1 MKRVRLWSPA
11 TIGNVGPG
19 FDCLGLCVEGLGD
32 VFEVTLVAEDRIISV
47 TGPGANII
55 PRDPEK
61 NTVTLAAQAVFKALG
76 ITAGVEVRI
85 ERALPI
91 AGGLGSSAASAVAGA
106 KAALVLLG
114 VDDDELLLRAAL
126 EAEEFVAGRH
136 LDNIAPC
143 VYGGLVL
150 VQDTEALSLIELPTP
165 SNWWL
170 TLLSPQQLMPTKE
183 SRNALPKQVGWA
195 LMVKQMT
202 SALAV
207 VRAFETGDRDLLV
220 RSFNDYFAE
229 PCRGPLI
236 SGFMQ
241 IKRAALDN
249 GAMACSISG
258 GGPTVF
264 AISENEQ
271 IAARAGAAM
280 AKYSENCGL
289 HVGKIGSDGVKIL
302 EVEGVSKP

>member
-32 VFEVTLVAEDRIISV
+32 VFEVTLVAEDRISSV

-76 ITAGVEVRI
+76 IAAGVDVRI

-150 VQDTEALSLIELPTP
+150 VQDTEALSLVELPTP

-183 SRNALPKQVGWA
+183 SRNALPKQVSWA

-207 VRAFETGDRDLLV
+207 VRAFETGDRELLV

-289 HVGKIGSDGVKIL
+289 HVGKIGADGVKIL